1 MNKLHILI
9 VDDSKMMRDLYINV
23 LNSQMQ
29 DIIIDTAENGKEAL
43 TKISTNKY
51 DVITL
56 DLNMPV
62 MNGVEFMKARKK
74 ARIEIPVIIFS
85 SIAHSGASWTIE
97 CLELGAADFLLKPRG
112 AREIQALAGTLV
124 KLIQLYGRRHARLTR
139 NADFF
144 KSKISDKD
152 LATKEVVQD
161 ITRVEQKNPTLGL
174 KDITPLRETG
184 SIDIIAIGISTGGPN
199 ALRELLPNISPNL
212 RQPILIVQH
221 MPVGFTQEFATS
233 LNNICPLEVKEAQ
246 DGDILKAGRV
256 FIAPGDKHI
265 IVEKKALATIIR
277 LSDEPERNGHKPS
290 ADVLFESIA
299 KVYTNKALGII
310 MTGMGRD
317 GAAQL
322 AEMYKQG
329 AATIGQD
336 EESSV
341 VYGMPRVAYEMGAV
355 QQQLPLHKIAET
367 INEICL

>member
-1 MNKLHILI
+1 MSKLHILI
-9 VDDSKMMRDLYINV
+9 VDDSKMMRDLYTNV

-29 DIIIDTAENGKEAL
+29 DIVIDTAENGKEAL
-43 TKISTNKY
+43 TKISLNTY

-112 AREIQALAGTLV
+112 SKEIQELAGTLV

-139 NADFF
+139 NANFLT
-144 KSKISDKD
+144 SKTSDKD
-152 LATKEVVQD
+152 LATKEVVQEV
-161 ITRVEQKNPTLGL
+161 TRIEPKISTLEMN
-174 KDITPLRETG
+174 DVTPLRETG
-184 SIDIIAIGISTGGPN
+184 PIDVIAIGISTGGPN
-199 ALRELLPNISPNL
+199 ALREVLPNISRNL
-212 RQPILIVQH
+212 QQPIVIVQH
-221 MPVGFTQEFATS
+221 MPAGFTQEFATS

-246 DGDILKAGRV
+246 DGDILKPGRV

-265 IVEKKALATIIR
+265 VVEKRALATIIR
-277 LSDEPERNGHKPS
+277 LSDEPARNGHKPS
-290 ADVLFESIA
+290 ADVLFESVA
-299 KVYTNKALGII
+299 KTYMNKALGII

-317 GAAQL
+317 GAKEL
-322 AEMYKQG
+322 AEMRRQG

-336 EESSV
+336 EGSSV

-355 QQQLPLHKIAET
+355 QEQLPLHKIAET
-367 INEICL
+367 INKICL

>member
-9 VDDSKMMRDLYINV
+9 VDDSKMMRDLFTNV
-23 LNSQMQ
+23 LNAKMQ
-29 DIIIDTAENGKEAL
+29 DIVIETAENGKEAL
-43 TKISTNKY
+43 EKLRLKPF

-62 MNGVEFMKARKK
+62 MNGVEFMKERKK
-74 ARIEIPVIIFS
+74 AKIEVPVIIFS

-112 AREIQALAGTLV
+112 AKEIQELAGTLI
-124 KLIQLYGRRHARLTR
+124 KLVQLYGRRHARQTR

-144 KSKISDKD
+144 NAKVSDKD
-152 LATKEVVQD
+152 LATKEVLAIEPKLPAVNAGGV
-161 ITRVEQKNPTLGL
+161 I
-174 KDITPLRETG
+174 PLRDTG
-184 SIDIIAIGISTGGPN
+184 KIEVIAIGISTGGPN
-199 ALRELLPNISPNL
+199 ALREVLPGINPNL
-212 RQPILIVQH
+212 KQPILIVQH
-221 MPVGFTQEFATS
+221 MPVGFTFEFAAS

-265 IVEKKALATIIR
+265 TVEKRSLANIIR
-277 LSDEPERNGHKPS
+277 LSDEPPRNGHKPS

-299 KVYTNKALGII
+299 AVYTNRALGVI

-322 AEMYKQG
+322 AEMRKQG
-329 AATIGQD
+329 AATIGQN

-341 VYGMPRVAYEMGAV
+341 VYGMPRVAHEMGAI
-355 QQQLPLHKIAET
+355 QKQIPLEKIAEA
-367 INEICL
+367 INKICF